1 MAGATCTA
9 KRGTPV
15 KTTNSDDRQTSLPK
29 PKLRVNDAARHL
41 GLAVS
46 TMNKMRLSGLG
57 PRFIRLTRR
66 RVAYDLD
73 DLEAWVAGRERNST
87 SEGGHS

>member
-1 MAGATCTA
+1 MNQ
-9 KRGTPV
+9 P
-15 KTTNSDDRQTSLPK
+15 TNNPGREPSPPR

-66 RVAYDLD
+66 RVAYDLY
-73 DLEAWVAGRERNST
+73 DLETWAAERKRSSTNSVKSSGRTLVRLD
-87 SEGGHS
+87 GR

>member
-1 MAGATCTA
+1 MNLPRDNA
-9 KRGTPV
+9 
-15 KTTNSDDRQTSLPK
+15 NRQTPQPR
-29 PKLRVNDAARHL
+29 PKLRVNEAARHL

-46 TMNKMRLSGLG
+46 TMNKLRLSGLG

-73 DLEAWVAGRERNST
+73 DLEAYAAERKRSST
-87 SEGGHS
+87 SEGGN

>member
-1 MAGATCTA
+1 MSHSKDSVA
-9 KRGTPV
+9 V
-15 KTTNSDDRQTSLPK
+15 RQPS
-29 PKLRVNDAARHL
+29 PKLRVNEAARHL

-73 DLEAWVAGRERNST
+73 DLESWAAERKYNNT
-87 SEGGHS
+87 SERF

>member
-1 MAGATCTA
+1 M
-9 KRGTPV
+9 KP
-15 KTTNSDDRQTSLPK
+15 TNSDGGETPPPK
-29 PKLRVNDAARHL
+29 PKLRVNEAARHL
-41 GLAVS
+41 CLAVS

-73 DLEAWVAGRERNST
+73 DLETWAAARKRSNTSEAGRS
-87 SEGGHS
+87 